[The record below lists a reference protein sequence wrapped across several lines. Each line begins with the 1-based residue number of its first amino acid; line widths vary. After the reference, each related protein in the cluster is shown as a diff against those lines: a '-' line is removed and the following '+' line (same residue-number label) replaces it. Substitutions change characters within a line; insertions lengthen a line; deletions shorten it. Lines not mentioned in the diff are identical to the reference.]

1 MKPNGIDFP
10 GPGTYETDTYPM
22 NQKNIAYW
30 IGTDVRRDMAKHNSH
45 MYPGPGSYEH
55 YEASTGPHV
64 G

>member
-1 MKPNGIDFP
+1 
-10 GPGTYETDTYPM
+10 M